1 MKITRMSY
9 DNDLNLTEITVEDYD
24 EKEYDLK
31 VVRHGK
37 WGPSE
42 IVGYDGIHPVYAV
55 PCSECG
61 KHTREYMK
69 PFCPNCGSKMGL
81 GDKQ

>member
-1 MKITRMSY
+1 MSY

-37 WGPSE
+37 G
-42 IVGYDGIHPVYAV
+42 GHQ
-55 PCSECG
+55 
-61 KHTREYMK
+61 K
-69 PFCPNCGSKMGL
+69 
-81 GDKQ
+81 